1 MADTISFFL
10 NGEPVTLDNPSPDLL
25 LIDYLRS
32 ADVGLTGAK
41 KGCGQGGCGA
51 CTVLLSTWDAAAG
64 RFEHRSINSCL
75 RPVCALDGMAVT
87 TIEGTGQVDRP
98 APAHLAHAMSFSRAA
113 APPTFVTP
121 VEIEAVQAAV
131 QARSAASAAASAAAV
146 DAPLG
151 GNGSAPAAAA
161 PAGVEAAGVEAAGM
175 NSVAYRLAMN
185 NGTQCGY
192 CSAGFVMNMCGLL
205 KNRPEPTKRE
215 IQDVFDGNLCRC
227 TGYRPILTGMETFA
241 KDWTAAD
248 EQRRMKCLGEDAL
261 SAIVPAADLK
271 IPLPPGDRLTPRATR
286 VDADDK
292 IWIRPATL
300 AELGTAL
307 REFSGRRVRMVDGN
321 TSYGVYPLE
330 VRAAEVLVDI
340 QLVPELRGTAVGA
353 EWVDVGASTTYSELI
368 ELLDALCAE
377 RHLKENTAAGALR
390 LMARRTAGTIVRNVA
405 KLAGNTML
413 VLEHIEH
420 GEPFPSDLL
429 TALVA
434 VDAEV
439 TVWWAL
445 GGGDPERLALADL
458 VERAVADR
466 DVLDGLVIIGYHLPL
481 PPDEPIV
488 FAQKV
493 ALRDVNAHALVN
505 ATTALRVIGNEVDSA
520 VVTFGGI
527 APYPWRARQTEEAL
541 MREPLSLE
549 TFPRLAEILSGEVAA
564 ELVRWHQRMSEVP
577 WDGVTDEYRV
587 QLAVSFLYK
596 TIVNALLEVAPE
608 TVPEADRSAGVDK
621 WGRWPISGGV
631 QSYEIQDWKA
641 PVSQPYVKLA
651 AFYQATGQVQYTHE
665 TPVPP
670 RTVNAAFVQSR
681 RALANYHFRL
691 PGGDDQPID
700 QPIDARTVAEHLR
713 RRWPGF
719 VELVT
724 WEDVPDQGINLQGMG
739 ADQPLLAVEQVSY
752 VGQAIALVVAGTEQE
767 AITIAEY
774 VSDLCVGYTEVN
786 WPDWAPEWRR
796 PILGIDRAIE
806 LGSIFPDYPTSA
818 SFNSHIWRI
827 TRPGSD
833 LSWAARLDPLDREI
847 RRGIVTIDGVECVVV
862 TNSQL
867 TGGQAHFYLETQAC
881 VVEPMDGDRWR
892 TVPSTQS
899 PMEMHQTA
907 AMALGVEYH
916 RIEVDVPQVGGAYG
930 GKTEQT
936 RFVVGP
942 AMVAAN
948 ALDRPVRL
956 VVPRDA
962 DTGMIGKRHAYY
974 GQYQIA
980 IDPRTGMLYGLD
992 ARMWGDG
999 GAFYDCSF
1007 IISNCIQLR
1016 ADNAYL
1022 IPNFQNQIDVCRTNK
1037 APSTAFRA
1045 FGDIQ
1050 GKLVMENAIDDAA
1063 FAAGRD
1069 PADVREINLYQ
1080 RGDVTPFGQ
1089 SLSYCYMREVWDYLK
1104 DVCGYA
1110 AHKSEVEEF
1119 NRVNR
1124 WRKRGIAMMPVKYG
1138 SGYNLTQLEQSAVH
1152 LAVYAGDGSVVIH
1165 QGGVEMGQ
1173 GLNTRVEQVASYI
1186 LNVPFDL
1193 LRIDFPNTGVI
1204 PNPTSTGASTGTTYS
1219 AEAVKQACQRLRT
1232 RLTAFGYQM
1241 LEENGPD
1248 WCSQRQI
1255 DFWNYG
1261 KQGWATPLENAAGV
1275 TRLIWQNLVQVAYQQ
1290 RVSLVESYTAPMR
1303 GGEVP
1308 VPALT
1313 FKPMDDQHDIPGIE
1327 VDRKAP
1333 QGGEVDSFS
1342 GFTYSAACSVVE
1354 VDILTGEVKVLR
1366 SDLAYDIGWSLNP
1379 ALDIGQVEGAF
1390 VQGIGYVLTED
1401 LVFQPAGTP
1410 DEGRLNTTNTW
1421 RYKPPAVTTIPLEL
1435 NTHLF
1440 PRSLA
1445 ASVPDNPA
1453 DVLSSKEVGEP
1464 PLVLATSVFLAV
1476 KAAVRASRLE
1486 RGLDGLFRL
1495 DAPATVQEVRRA
1507 CEVNQAD

>member
-1 MADTISFFL
+1 VAETISFFL
-10 NGEPVTLDNPSPDLL
+10 NGERVTLDSPSPDLL

-32 ADVGLTGAK
+32 PEVALTGAK

-87 TIEGTGQVDRP
+87 TVEGTGQVERP
-98 APAHLAHAMSFSRAA
+98 PPAHLAHLLSFSRAA
-113 APPTFVTP
+113 APPTHVEP
-121 VEIEAVQAAV
+121 VEAEA
-131 QARSAASAAASAAAV
+131 ARAAAQTRDRARTV
-146 DAPLG
+146 
-151 GNGSAPAAAA
+151 AAAA
-161 PAGVEAAGVEAAGM
+161 LNALPDNSAAPGEVQPPGM
-175 NSVAYRLAMN
+175 NPVAHRLALN

-192 CSAGFVMNMCGLL
+192 CTTGFVMNMCGLL
-205 KNRPEPTKRE
+205 SYRPEPTKRE

-241 KDWTAAD
+241 SDWTEKD
-248 EQRRMKCLGEDAL
+248 EQRRMKCLAEEAV
-261 SAIVPAADLK
+261 AAVIPAAGPT
-271 IPLPPGDRLTPRATR
+271 IPLPPADRLTPEPKRLHAG
-286 VDADDK
+286 DK
-292 IWIRPATL
+292 LWVRPATL
-300 AELGTAL
+300 AELREVL
-307 REFSGRRVRMVDGN
+307 REFSSKQVRMVNGN
-321 TSYGVYPLE
+321 TSFGVYPQE
-330 VRAAEVLVDI
+330 VRAAEVLVDL
-340 QLVPELRGTAVGA
+340 QLIPELRGTVVSA
-353 EWVDVGASTTYSELI
+353 EWADVGASTTYSELI
-368 ELLDALCAE
+368 ELLGTICDE
-377 RHLKENTAAGALR
+377 RHLDENTAAGALQ
-390 LMARRTAGTIVRNVA
+390 LMARRTAGTIVRNA
-405 KLAGNTML
+405 ATLAGNTML

-434 VDAEV
+434 VGAEV
-439 TVWWAL
+439 TVWRAL
-445 GGGDPERLALADL
+445 VDSEPQRLAVADL
-458 VERAVADR
+458 VERTTVDPE
-466 DVLDGLVIIGYHLPL
+466 VLDGLVIVTYHLPL
-481 PPDEPIV
+481 PPAETIV

-493 ALRDVNAHALVN
+493 ALRDVNAHSLVN
-505 ATTALRVIGNEVDSA
+505 ATTALPMAGLEVGSA
-520 VVTFGGI
+520 VVAFGGI
-527 APYPWRARQTEEAL
+527 APYPWRASRTEAAL
-541 MREPLSLE
+541 SRITLSLE
-549 TFPRLAEILSGEVAA
+549 EYPRLAEILRGEVAA
-564 ELVRWHQRMSEVP
+564 ELARWHERMSEAP
-577 WDGVTDEYRV
+577 WEGITDEYRT

-596 TIVNALLEVAPE
+596 AIVNALLTVAPA
-608 TVPEADRSAGVDK
+608 TVPEADRSAGVGT
-621 WGRWPISGGV
+621 WGRWPLSGGV

-641 PVSQPYVKLA
+641 PVSQPYIKLM

-691 PGGDDQPID
+691 PSDDR
-700 QPIDARTVAEHLR
+700 PIDAHTLADHLR
-713 RRWPGF
+713 QRWVGF

-724 WEDVPDQGINLQGMG
+724 YEQIPDHGINLQGMG
-739 ADQPLLAVEQVSY
+739 ADQPLLAVDQVSY
-752 VGQAIALVVAGTEQE
+752 VGQAIALVVAGGEEE

-774 VSDLCVGYTEVN
+774 VSDLCVGYTDVS
-786 WPDWAPEWRR
+786 WPGWGPQWQE
-796 PILGIDRAIE
+796 PIFSIDRAIE
-806 LGSIFPDYPTSA
+806 VGSIFPDYPATA
-818 SFNSHIWRI
+818 TFNSHIWQI

-833 LSWAARLDPLDREI
+833 LSWAADLDPLDRGI
-847 RRGIVTIDGVECVVV
+847 RRGTTTIDGVECVVV

-867 TGGQAHFYLETQAC
+867 TGGQAHFYMETQAC

-892 TVPSTQS
+892 IVPSTQS

-907 AMALGVEYH
+907 AMALGLEYH
-916 RIEVDVPQVGGAYG
+916 RIELDVPQVGGGFG
-930 GKTEQT
+930 GKTEPA

-942 AMVAAN
+942 ALVAAN
-948 ALDRPVRL
+948 ALNRPVRL
-956 VVPRDA
+956 VVPRDV
-962 DTGMIGKRHAYY
+962 DTAMIGKRHAYY

-980 IDPRTGMLYGLD
+980 IDPQTGMLHGLD
-992 ARMWGDG
+992 AQMWGDG

-1007 IISNCIQLR
+1007 IVSNCIQMR
-1016 ADNAYL
+1016 ADNAYR

-1037 APSTAFRA
+1037 APSTAFRS

-1050 GKLVMENAIDDAA
+1050 GKLIIENAVDDAA

-1069 PADVREINLYQ
+1069 AAEVREINLYR

-1089 SLSYCYMREVWDYLK
+1089 ALSYCYMREVWEYLK
-1104 DVCGYA
+1104 DKCGYEA
-1110 AHKSEVEEF
+1110 RVAEVEEF
-1119 NRVNR
+1119 NRANR
-1124 WRKRGIAMMPVKYG
+1124 WRKQGIAMMPVKYG
-1138 SGYNLTQLEQSAVH
+1138 SGYNLTQLEQAAVH
-1152 LAVYAGDGSVVIH
+1152 IAVYAGDGSVVIH

-1173 GLNTRVEQVASYI
+1173 GLNTRVEQGASYV

-1204 PNPTSTGASTGTTYS
+1204 PNPTSTGASTGTNYS
-1219 AEAVKQACQRLRT
+1219 AEAVKQACEQLRA
-1232 RLTAFGYQM
+1232 RLTEFGYRM
-1241 LEENGPD
+1241 LDENGPD
-1248 WCSQRQI
+1248 WCRQRQI

-1261 KQGWATPLENAAGV
+1261 ELGWATPVTNGAGV

-1290 RVSLVESYTAPMR
+1290 RVSLVMSHTTPMH

-1308 VPALT
+1308 VPAMT
-1313 FKPMDDQHDIPGIE
+1313 FKPMKDQHDIPGIE

-1333 QGGEVDSFS
+1333 QGGEVDLFT

-1401 LVFQPAGTP
+1401 LVFQPEGTP

-1445 ASVPDNPA
+1445 ASVPDSPT
-1453 DVLSSKEVGEP
+1453 DVLSAKEVGEP
-1464 PLVLATSVFLAV
+1464 PLVLAASVFLAV

-1486 RGLDGLFRL
+1486 RGLDGLFRF

-1507 CEVNQAD
+1507 CEVNPAS